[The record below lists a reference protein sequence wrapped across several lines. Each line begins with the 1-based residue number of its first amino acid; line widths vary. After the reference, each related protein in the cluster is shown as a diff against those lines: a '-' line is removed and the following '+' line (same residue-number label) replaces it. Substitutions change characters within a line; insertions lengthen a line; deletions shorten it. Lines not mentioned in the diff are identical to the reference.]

1 MVKHGEIWWYEEP
14 DRDPRPHLVLTRDEA
29 IPVLTTL
36 LAVPATRTIRRIPT
50 EVALDEQDGM
60 PAACVLTIDN
70 LTTVEQ
76 MYLTSRITVLGPA
89 RMHQV
94 CEALAF
100 AAAC

>member
-1 MVKHGEIWWYEEP
+1 MVKRGEIWWYEEP
-14 DRDPRPHLVLTRDEA
+14 DRNPRPHLVLTRDEA
-29 IPVLTTL
+29 IPVLATL

-76 MYLTSRITVLGPA
+76 TYLTSRITVLDPTL
-89 RMHQV
+89 MHQV
-94 CEALAF
+94 CVALAF
-100 AAAC
+100 ATAC